1 MFYLSEILKCE
12 EITKRFGGLT
22 ALNKVSFNVVK
33 GEIFGIIGPNGS
45 GKTTLLN
52 VITGLLKPDGGRIML
67 DGTDITKL
75 EPHKRVKLGIA
86 RMFQGM
92 RVFPYLPVYLNVEL
106 VARAVYNNARLARA
120 KTSWALTMSGL
131 LPEAAELPIKLT
143 PYKLRMLEFARILV
157 SNPKIALLDE
167 PFAGLESSEAESMID
182 LIKKFNSLGITFIII
197 EHRLRYLMKIANRV
211 MVLNQGVKIAEGKP
225 EEVVKNPQVIEV
237 YFGGEARK

>member
-1 MFYLSEILKCE
+1 MSEILKCE
-12 EITKRFGGLT
+12 GITKRFGGLI

-52 VITGLLKPDGGRIML
+52 VITGLLKSDEGRIL
-67 DGTDITKL
+67 LSGRDITNLK
-75 EPHKRVKLGIA
+75 PHERVRLGIA

-106 VARAVYNNARLARA
+106 VARAVYSDARLARA

-131 LPEAAELPIKLT
+131 LPEAGELPVKLT

-157 SNPKIALLDE
+157 SSPKVALLDE
-167 PFAGLESSEAESMID
+167 PFAGLTSSEAETMID
-182 LIKKFNSLGITFIII
+182 LIRKFNSLGITFVVI
-197 EHRLRYLMKIANRV
+197 EHKLRYLMKIASRV
-211 MVLNQGVKIAEGKP
+211 MVLNQGVKIVEGKP
-225 EEVVKNPQVIEV
+225 EDVVRDPQVIEV
-237 YFGGEARK
+237 YLGVS